1 MNREAAL
8 IDGLLDGGMLLEHL
22 EALLDIQLSD
32 ADSARVVIR
41 QPVQLGLVLA
51 AEPGRGVLASTVFAN

>member
-1 MNREAAL
+1 MHREPAL

-22 EALLDIQLSD
+22 EALLDVKLSD
-32 ADSARVVIR
+32 ADSARVVVR

-51 AEPGRGVLASTVFAN
+51 TEPGRGVLASTAFTN